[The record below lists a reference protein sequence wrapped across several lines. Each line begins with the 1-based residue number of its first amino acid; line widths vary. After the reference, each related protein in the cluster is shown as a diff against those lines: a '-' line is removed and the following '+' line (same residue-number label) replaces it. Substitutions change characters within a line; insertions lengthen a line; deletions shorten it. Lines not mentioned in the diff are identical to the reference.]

1 MQADAVKRLEL
12 YKCVVDPLVQA
23 VRSELGE
30 AVKDK
35 TLWREMKTYYSAMIT
50 ESKDFELIE
59 TFFNSVTRRIFA
71 TVGVNDQIEFV
82 DSDFEFPPN
91 ETAQPIYST
100 FPSKDKLSST
110 VEKILRSFSFQTPYR
125 NLSRDAGLVAG
136 EIQRHLITKQA
147 IDAFEIVS
155 SVFYRNT
162 GAYLVGRIRHRQEF
176 TPFFLSLMNSVE
188 GIEVDAVLLTEDEVS
203 IAFSFAHSYFH
214 VQAERPHE
222 LIRFLKSVLPLK
234 RVAELYISIGFNK
247 HGKTEFYRDLRNHL
261 ANSEDQFLTARGD
274 KGMVMAVFT
283 MPSYDVVF
291 KIIKDKFGDPKTT
304 TRREVMERYQL
315 VFKHDRVGRLIDAQE
330 FEHLQ
335 FERARFS
342 KDLLNDLLKA
352 ASATVK
358 LDGEYVDIQHLY
370 IERRVTPLN
379 LYLSAADTSQAEE
392 ATLDYGEAIKDL
404 ASANIFPGD
413 ILLKN
418 FGVTR
423 HGRVV
428 FYDYDELCLLTDC
441 RFRRIPRARSHADE
455 YAAEPWFFVDKHD
468 VFPEEFRTFLGL
480 RNHLR
485 ATFIDAHSELFE
497 VDYWSTMQEGLR
509 DGKVFDVFPYKPH
522 RHLKPI

>member
-1 MQADAVKRLEL
+1 
-12 YKCVVDPLVQA
+12 
-23 VRSELGE
+23 
-30 AVKDK
+30 
-35 TLWREMKTYYSAMIT
+35 
-50 ESKDFELIE
+50 
-59 TFFNSVTRRIFA
+59 
-71 TVGVNDQIEFV
+71 
-82 DSDFEFPPN
+82 
-91 ETAQPIYST
+91 
-100 FPSKDKLSST
+100 
-110 VEKILRSFSFQTPYR
+110 
-125 NLSRDAGLVAG
+125 
-136 EIQRHLITKQA
+136 
-147 IDAFEIVS
+147 
-155 SVFYRNT
+155 
-162 GAYLVGRIRHRQEF
+162 
-176 TPFFLSLMNSVE
+176 
-188 GIEVDAVLLTEDEVS
+188 
-203 IAFSFAHSYFH
+203 
-214 VQAERPHE
+214 
-222 LIRFLKSVLPLK
+222 
-234 RVAELYISIGFNK
+234 
-247 HGKTEFYRDLRNHL
+247 
-261 ANSEDQFLTARGD
+261 
-274 KGMVMAVFT
+274 MVMAVFT

-342 KDLLNDLLKA
+342 KDLLEDLLKV

-358 LDGEYVDIQHLY
+358 LDGQYVDIQHLY

-392 ATLDYGEAIKDL
+392 AALDYGEAIKDL

-441 RFRRIPRARSHADE
+441 RFRRIPQARSHADE
-455 YAAEPWFFVDKHD
+455 YAAEPWFYVDKYD

-497 VDYWSTMQEGLR
+497 VDYWSTMQKGLR

-522 RHLKPI
+522 RRLKPI